1 MRIKAGQYFASL
13 ILFLENLLKAHPQ
26 TENCLGQLFFCRLFG
41 QTCSMGIIIL
51 TLQLLDEFLFC
62 MEIDCTSFC

>member
-26 TENCLGQLFFCRLFG
+26 TENCLGQLFFLSVVWANLFYG
-41 QTCSMGIIIL
+41 HNYFNVTI
-51 TLQLLDEFLFC
+51 TR
-62 MEIDCTSFC
+62 